1 MAAMDATGRKRLYLG
16 LVVLA
21 GACLILVMNWYSTSS
36 EEPGSGKEQPTVQAE
51 MRDVSF
57 RHGKEGSLVW
67 HLRTSRAQLGN
78 DRDVVSMTDPEI
90 EYAIQGNQTLVASS
104 AKGTYNRANRT
115 AAFWSGVSGTYG
127 AVRFTA
133 GRMEYAA
140 GKERIQLLQGVHAT
154 RGNASIRSLRAEVQL
169 DSQRVIFSR
178 DAEVNLNA
186 KSP

>member
-1 MAAMDATGRKRLYLG
+1 MAALDAAGPKRLYLG
-16 LVVLA
+16 LALVAV
-21 GACLILVMNWYSTSS
+21 ACLVLVLNWLYSSS
-36 EEPGSGKEQPTVQAE
+36 EESGSGKEQRTVQAE
-51 MRDVSF
+51 MRNVTF
-57 RHGKEGSLVW
+57 RHGKEGSRVW
-67 HLRTSRAQLGN
+67 HLRTSRAELGRE
-78 DRDVVSMTDPEI
+78 RDVLSMTDPEI
-90 EYAIQGNQTLVASS
+90 EYAVQGNQTLVASS

-140 GKERIQLLQGVHAT
+140 DKKRIELLGGVHAT
-154 RGNASIRSLRAEVQL
+154 RGNASIRSSRAELQL